1 MAACASII
9 PARKK
14 DSFFKKIFVCCTVL
28 TLYTTTSALDA
39 LELSGHVF
47 DDEGKSA
54 PQVNVIVY
62 EEHRHAHTDR
72 RGQFRI
78 ENLEPKRYVVRF
90 EKEGL
95 PPKTIHVD
103 LSAGSQS
110 LEVHL
115 KLETLKAEKV
125 IISGFRG
132 ADEIDFVQA
141 ATVLGGK
148 KLEKTRAPTLV
159 ASVENAPGV
168 ANMSTGSAVAKPV
181 IRGMGS
187 YRSLLLMD
195 GVPEEAQQF
204 GEEHG
209 TNVDMLD
216 VERVEIVRGP
226 GSLIFGPG
234 AMGGAMNVVT
244 PSLPS
249 LDTGSERFSGKIS
262 GDLTSNNPGGA
273 GALSLAGAAGHVG
286 YRGSFSYRHAG
297 QAKTP
302 EGIIPNS
309 QFENMN
315 GSALLGIQENWGLVS
330 LRYSRADATL
340 HLPAAEWDSAFSRW
354 KLDAASTQFQRV
366 AHDRLHLKAEFKSR
380 IGKTELNF
388 QYQKN
393 RREEFESTSTDTS
406 ALHLLLDT
414 LYSDLK
420 FHHAPMGPLLGT
432 WGVTHSYQKNQT
444 LGVETLIPNY
454 TAQNAGLY
462 VFEELRFDAVSFLA
476 GLRADTRY
484 LTTPGN
490 AALLLQEQKIQNSAV
505 TGSLGFVW
513 RFANPSLY
521 YINLGRAFRAPTAF
535 ELFSNGVHEGSGIY
549 EMGDTS
555 LLPEESLMADTG
567 IKLRQGIFQ
576 TELAAY
582 YSRVQNF
589 IFATPTGSL
598 FTDPESGNSLPI
610 YQNKQGLATIWG
622 AELSGEAQ
630 VFSWLSLEA
639 GLDFIQGR
647 NETLGEY
654 LPLIPANRV
663 RAALTFSQ
671 SALLFLY
678 NPFVTLQAR
687 YVARKSEISSDE
699 KKLYAGFS
707 DYTLV
712 SLTAGGDFSVGS
724 QLWTYTLGADN
735 LLNTRY
741 VDYLSRQKLY
751 ALNPGITVY
760 FKLTAPFTAVH

>member
-1 MAACASII
+1 MVILL
-9 PARKK
+9 
-14 DSFFKKIFVCCTVL
+14 CT
-28 TLYTTTSALDA
+28 TASALDA
-39 LELSGHVF
+39 VELSGHVF

-62 EEHRHAHTDR
+62 EEHLHAHTDR

-95 PPKTIHVD
+95 PPKTLHVD
-103 LSAGSQS
+103 LSAGSQR

-115 KLETLKAEKV
+115 KIETLKAKKV

-132 ADEIDFVQA
+132 TDEVDFAQA
-141 ATVLGGK
+141 ATVIGGK
-148 KLEKTRAPTLV
+148 KLEATRAPTLV
-159 ASVENAPGV
+159 ASLANTPGV
-168 ANMSTGSAVAKPV
+168 ANMSTGNAVAKPV

-195 GVPEEAQQF
+195 GAPEEAQQF

-234 AMGGAMNVVT
+234 ALGGAINVVT
-244 PSLPS
+244 PALPS
-249 LDTGSERFSGKIS
+249 LDNGSERFSGKFS
-262 GDLTSNNPGGA
+262 GDVFSNNPGGA

-286 YRGSFSYRHAG
+286 YRGNFSYRRAG
-297 QAKTP
+297 DAQTP
-302 EGIIPNS
+302 DGIISNS
-309 QFENMN
+309 QFDTMN
-315 GSALLGIQENWGLVS
+315 GSALLGIQEDWGLLS
-330 LRYSRADATL
+330 LRYSRTNQTL
-340 HLPAAEWDSAFSRW
+340 HLPEAEWDSVLNRW
-354 KLDAASTQFQRV
+354 EIDAASTQYQRV
-366 AHDRLHLKAEFKSR
+366 AHDRLHLKAEFKTR
-380 IGKTELNF
+380 LGKLEANF
-388 QYQKN
+388 QYQRN
-393 RREEFESTSTDTS
+393 RREEFESAAAEKS

-414 LYSDLK
+414 MYSDLK
-420 FHHAPMGPLLGT
+420 FHHAPVGPLLGT
-432 WGVTHSYQKNQT
+432 WGVTHSYQNNQT
-444 LGVETLIPNY
+444 LGEETLIPKY
-454 TAQNAGLY
+454 TSQSAGLY
-462 VFEELRFDAVSFLA
+462 VFEELRFDAVSFLG

-490 AALLLQEQKIQNSAV
+490 TALLLQEQNIQNSAM

-549 EMGDTS
+549 EKGDTS
-555 LLPEESLMADTG
+555 LAPEESIMADTG
-567 IKLRQGIFQ
+567 IKVRRGIFNG
-576 TELAAY
+576 ELAAY

-589 IFATPTGSL
+589 IFAPPTGAL

-630 VFSWLSLEA
+630 VLSWLSLEA
-639 GLDFIQGR
+639 GLEFIQGR

-663 RAALTFSQ
+663 RAALTFSRNE
-671 SALLFLY
+671 LLFLY

-712 SLTAGGDFSVGS
+712 SLSAGGNFSVGS
-724 QLWTYTLGADN
+724 QLWTYTIGADN

-760 FKLTAPFTAVH
+760 FKLTAPFTVVH